1 MDDPSS
7 SMTRCS
13 AVLSVSPVQKAELKP
28 LPHHDSAPAE
38 THDTM
43 DMDASDSD
51 CMSSSTHL
59 SKPTSLSARLGT
71 SRAVA
76 PPALNALTQAYPP
89 LNGTPLSTSF
99 RSGILHIAP
108 LSDVPPSQPRP
119 QEGRTSPIVTISE
132 RAVNDARSQST
143 PDCAALSAVS
153 HPHRSPPDAPQPALD
168 CVVPPSVLSPP
179 RESSPIHDL
188 AAPAA
193 SSRGGSQP
201 GSRIASPAPSG
212 ADGLV
217 QSCETE
223 PAAELVRLNRDSH
236 DKPRRVL
243 VSLAGM
249 LSITMRGAVAHV
261 ERNSPRLGQISI
273 LQWSLSDLAQTKS
286 CHPGCRGRPTGCC

>member
-1 MDDPSS
+1 
-7 SMTRCS
+7 MTRCP
-13 AVLSVSPVQKAELKP
+13 AVLFVSPVQKAELKP
-28 LPHHDSAPAE
+28 PPQHDSAPAE

-71 SRAVA
+71 SPAVV

-89 LNGTPLSTSF
+89 LNGAPLCTSF

-108 LSDVPPSQPRP
+108 LSDAPPSQPRP
-119 QEGRTSPIVTISE
+119 QESRISPIITISE

-143 PDCAALSAVS
+143 PNCALSAVS
-153 HPHRSPPDAPQPALD
+153 HPHRSPLDAPQPALD
-168 CVVPPSVLSPP
+168 CVAPPPFLSPP
-179 RESSPIHDL
+179 RESSPIRDL
-188 AAPAA
+188 ATPAA

-243 VSLAGM
+243 VSLGGM

-286 CHPGCRGRPTGCC
+286 CHPDCRGRPTGCC